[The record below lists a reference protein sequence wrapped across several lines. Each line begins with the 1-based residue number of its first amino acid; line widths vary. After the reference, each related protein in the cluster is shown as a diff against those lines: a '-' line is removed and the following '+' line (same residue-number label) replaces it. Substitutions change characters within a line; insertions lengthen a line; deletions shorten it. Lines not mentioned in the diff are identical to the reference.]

1 MRRPARAPPTRASL
15 ATDAQTSNA
24 DSADAKEPATTWP
37 QRLRGWAVDLAIVIV
52 VFTAIS
58 AWTERGMHPA
68 DESLAPQFILS
79 NLDGNVVSLASLEG
93 AVQVHFWATWCGVCA
108 RQHDELNSVA
118 SNLRDGESLVTIV
131 VSSGDAEELAAYAD
145 EHELEFTILID
156 DGTVSDAYRVSS
168 FPSDFYLNPSHE
180 IVARDAGFSTR
191 WGMTR
196 RLRKAARS

>member
-1 MRRPARAPPTRASL
+1 MTEACSAGDQAVAPS
-15 ATDAQTSNA
+15 
-24 DSADAKEPATTWP
+24 EPSKAPRTWP
-37 QRLRGWAVDLAIVIV
+37 QRIRSWAIDIAIVAL

-68 DESLAPQFILS
+68 DESPAPDFALQ
-79 NLDGNVVSLASLEG
+79 NLDGELVSLGELDG

-118 SNLRDGESLVTIV
+118 SNLRDGEHLIAIA
-131 VSSGDAEELAAYAD
+131 VSSGAAADVMAYAD
-145 EHELEFTILID
+145 EHGLDFTILLD

-168 FPSDFYLNPSHE
+168 FPSDFYLSPAHE

-196 RLRKAARS
+196 RLRKAGRS